1 MVIHRLVLSLSLY
14 LSSLSYLFSTEFIA
28 SRKLFGANLTFS
40 HQGSTYWARES
51 NKKLSWSKFEH
62 LLSKALDLLEDESAN
77 LLGEIKNC
85 GRCSDIVAVILP
97 KIMSF
102 EMRFM
107 QILSTR
113 VLE

>member
-1 MVIHRLVLSLSLY
+1 MAIQRLVLSLSLY
-14 LSSLSYLFSTEFIA
+14 LLSLSYLFNTEFIA

-40 HQGSTYWARES
+40 HQGSKYWTRES
-51 NKKLSWSKFEH
+51 NKKFSWSKFEQ
-62 LLSKALDLLEDESAN
+62 LLLKTLDLLEGESAN

-85 GRCSDIVAVILP
+85 GGCSDIVAVILP

-102 EMRFM
+102 EMRLM
-107 QILSTR
+107 QILSIR